1 MTDRPVVGEPVSSP
15 APPPAAPT
23 WGLGDV
29 GTGLLVGFVL
39 AQLFL
44 GVAIGVTGSDEQSLG
59 LLVVSLIGLWLGLG
73 GAVLRACR
81 RKGSGSLVTDFGLR
95 VEKSDIG
102 LGLAVGVLTQL
113 VVVPLLYLP
122 LHLLGADLDVSE
134 KARETTDLASGS
146 GIALLAVA
154 IVLGAPLIEEL
165 FYRGLFLR
173 SVSRRFGSR
182 WAIALSAF
190 TFALTHFQP
199 VQFLGLLAFGVILA
213 VLVERKG
220 RLGPALVAHMAFNA
234 TTVAILIATR

>member
-1 MTDRPVVGEPVSSP
+1 MTDRPVVGEPVPSP
-15 APPPAAPT
+15 APKPEAPR
-23 WGLGDV
+23 WGMGDV
-29 GTGLLVGFVL
+29 AIGLAVGFVVS
-39 AQLFL
+39 QLVL
-44 GVAIGVTGSDEQSLG
+44 GLWIGVSGDDEESLG
-59 LLVVSLIGLWLGLG
+59 LLVVSLLGLWLGLG
-73 GAVLRACR
+73 GTVLFASR
-81 RKGSGSLVTDFGLR
+81 RKGTGSLVDDFGLR

-102 LGLAVGVLTQL
+102 LGLVVGVLSQV

-134 KARETTDLASGS
+134 KARETTDLASGA
-146 GIALLAVA
+146 GIAVLAVA
-154 IVLGAPLIEEL
+154 IVFGAPLVEEL

-173 SVSRRFGSR
+173 SATRRLGPR

-213 VLVERKG
+213 VLVDKKG
-220 RLGPALVAHMAFNA
+220 RLGPAVVAHMAFNA

>member
-1 MTDRPVVGEPVSSP
+1 MTDRPMVGEPVP
-15 APPPAAPT
+15 ASPPPPSAPR
-23 WGLGDV
+23 WGMGD
-29 GTGLLVGFVL
+29 
-39 AQLFL
+39 
-44 GVAIGVTGSDEQSLG
+44 VAIGLAVGFLVSQLVLGVWIGLSGDDEQSLG
-59 LLVVSLIGLWLGLG
+59 MLVVSLLGLWLGLG
-73 GAVLRACR
+73 GTVLFASR
-81 RKGSGSLVTDFGLR
+81 RKGAGSLEADFGLR

-102 LGLAVGVLTQL
+102 LGLAVGVLSQL

-134 KARETTDLASGS
+134 KARETTDLAGGA
-146 GIALLAVA
+146 GIAVLAVA
-154 IVLGAPLIEEL
+154 IVVGAPLVEEL

-173 SVSRRFGSR
+173 SASRRLGSR
-182 WAIALSAF
+182 WAIGLSAF

-220 RLGPALVAHMAFNA
+220 RLGPAIVAHMAFNA